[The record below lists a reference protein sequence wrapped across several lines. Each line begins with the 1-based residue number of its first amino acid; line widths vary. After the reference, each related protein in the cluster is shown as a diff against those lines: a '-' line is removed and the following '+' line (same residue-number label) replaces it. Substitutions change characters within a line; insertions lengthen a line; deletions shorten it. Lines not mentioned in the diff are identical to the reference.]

1 MSPTSAIVVSETAI
15 VGAACQLPGAPDL
28 AAFWAL
34 MQSERNSVSPRPV
47 GRWNVERFLRPGKPS
62 PGFTYT
68 FAGGYIERPLAFDP
82 APFGLSP
89 REVEQMDP
97 QQRLLLRTVWRAFED
112 AGIAPSS
119 VAGRSVGVYVGASV
133 VDYQSAAS
141 HDPALMGSHF
151 MTGNSLSILSNRI
164 SYVFDLK
171 GPSFTVDSACSSS
184 FIALT
189 QAVTALE
196 AGKIDMAI
204 VAGVNLLLS
213 PAPFIGFSQ
222 ARMLSPTGACRPFS
236 NDGDGYVRAEGA
248 AAVLLQRHS
257 DAASQKR
264 RIRGVIAAAGTN
276 SDGWTNGI
284 ALPSFQAQQTLIE
297 DMYAAAGVSAE
308 DLAFVEA
315 HGTGTKIGDPVE
327 AMAIG
332 RALGKHRSR
341 PLPIGSVK
349 SNIGHLEAASGL
361 AGLLKSVLAFEH
373 GVVPRSLFSD
383 VPSKA
388 IDFAGLNLELI
399 SAARPFEETVAG
411 ICNYGFGGSNA
422 HVILRKASDPVAEA
436 RPRPRLVSAK
446 PGSEP
451 RAPEILLVSAASEDA
466 LKVRARQLA
475 DGLGSSLHVCEL
487 ASALGHQAEWLPHR
501 VACPVPDDDFV
512 ASRILRDFADGVS
525 VAGEIVHIRARQDD
539 RLAIFV
545 FSGNGSQYA
554 AMGKAAYVA
563 SAAFRYEIA
572 EIDKLCAEMVGWSL
586 ADRLR
591 DGVSS
596 EDLAQTSVAQPLIFA
611 VQSALAAVLK
621 GYGLHPAAVVG
632 HSIGEIAA
640 AEAAGILSREE
651 ALRVIHAR
659 SAHQQLAR
667 GTGKMLVLAAQEQAV
682 RAFIEE
688 RGYRTIDIAAI
699 NGPGSTTV
707 AGSNEE
713 IDALAV
719 AARKNRMASV
729 SLDVEY
735 PFHSAL
741 LAPLHDNL
749 VADLGSLTGR
759 VGGIDFFST
768 VTGQRAAGSSINAL
782 YWADNMRQTV
792 RFMPAIEAALE
803 SYPDAV
809 FVEIGARPILGSVVN
824 DILRKQQKTNPVL
837 ATLSA
842 QKTASGDPIRFV
854 AASLVAHGVRHDH
867 AAVFGDRTAS
877 TTPLP
882 PYPFQD
888 EDFYLGETSEAI
900 GVYGRPMTSSSLHP
914 LLGARM
920 AEGSPEWRC
929 PLDTTLLP
937 YLKDH
942 VVNGAVIAPATAF
955 VEMALAAADA
965 LHPGARLELDEFDIL
980 RPLTFGEDETREI
993 SIRYANRTE
1002 AIEIWSRKRLSGEDW
1017 LLHARGVIRALP
1029 SSEAPQ
1035 AELPRPI
1042 SPRNSTAK
1050 EVYAAA
1056 ERAGLSYG
1064 RAFQL
1069 VASGAWDETVGH
1081 SVLMPAIGGTGA
1093 FASDHVLHPISF
1105 DAAFHGLLLARRQ
1118 RDGERKAYLPIRF
1131 RKIRVWRPRQPVLRA
1146 VTELVRETDRF
1157 KSVRVFLL
1165 GEGDAVVAS
1174 VDAAVFRAVHLIKP
1188 FVAERTFCETQVPV
1202 APAPVRLSEAP
1213 AEGPALS
1220 DWRHA
1225 AHVRLLLKATAI
1237 GLAQRLFLESAAVVD
1252 TVPQWLMQ
1260 ATEEL
1265 LETAG
1270 ALEGEAEGRVLSA
1283 GFSVPAP
1290 EAILATICAR
1300 FPQANA
1306 EIQLVSQALA
1316 GVDALLAPVAP
1327 AQASAT
1333 RPGQSW
1339 WASSLQARQAAE
1351 AIAVQVAQIVADR
1364 QGLRILVTGEAGPI
1378 LAGAIT
1384 DVLAPGI
1391 ADLVVLRDAT
1401 SLPDPASQAG
1411 ERANRF
1417 DLLVGLHGSE
1427 PLSDGATGL
1436 AALVGQLGP
1445 DAAILIGAA
1454 DADGNTAFLQTAG
1467 MPAAELALPP
1477 AVREWLMAA
1486 NVVDLSGEVLIDA
1499 AITLYRG
1506 RAPKRPTLANTK
1518 SRVLLLSIPEA
1529 PVSSAELGLEAADV
1543 LEASPS
1549 EELDAWLAA
1558 RSDEDSAILL
1568 PLAIKDCDSA
1578 LLAARLDLLIA
1589 LLCKLGEARRTLLFM
1604 VVTMPDATG
1613 ESADASLA
1621 VRAAIAG
1628 FVRVAINEFP
1638 DLDLRLADVE
1648 TADLASRLVD
1658 IVRDPGREREWRIR
1672 REGICVNR
1680 MRRGMVDDVALDR
1693 DERAVLHFGESGSLS
1708 GFEWRKEPREAPAE
1722 GDVEVEVAA
1731 SSLNYRD
1738 LLVAL
1743 GVLDDDLL
1751 GAGLTRAALGFEC
1764 SGTVVRVGPG
1774 VTTLSPGDRVMGFAA
1789 GTFASHLV
1797 CPASHMFPV
1806 PQGMTLEAAATIP
1819 VAFATAWYALVE
1831 QGRIKA
1837 GEKVLIHGGAGGV
1850 GLAAIQIAKLKQ
1862 AEILATARSGARQAL
1877 ALAAGAGHAFDSR
1890 NEHFERDIRDRFGG
1904 VDLVLNSLAGAAMLA
1919 SFRLLK
1925 PFGRFLEL
1933 GKRDFLDNSM
1943 LPLRPFVR
1951 NIAYSGIDLDELL
1964 AHDLPSVRRM
1974 VEDVAALFE
1983 VGQLRPLP
1991 YRSFPASDVDSAF
2004 RLMQAS
2010 DHVGKIVV
2018 SPPKTARI
2026 DVAKAEFQAK
2036 PGLYLVVGGTTGLGF
2051 ATAKWLAGRGA
2062 TAIALL
2068 SRRGQVDAD
2077 LVGAVSELQEAGV
2090 NVAALPL
2097 DVRDGEAVKAAVE
2110 RLVADH
2116 GPIRGMVHAAVHLD
2130 DGLIAN
2136 LTPERLR
2143 EVLRAKTDGIVNLEV
2158 ALEGQPLDFFAAY
2171 SSASALIGSPGQAAY
2186 VTANT
2191 FLEGFMTRRRRLGKP
2206 ALAIGWGAIS
2216 DVGILARDKQLG
2228 QRLRRMTG
2236 MSAISSSEALAH
2248 LGRLLSLGD
2257 AVGPVQYLTNMGRSA
2272 AADKLALLK
2281 SPAFTS
2287 LGLMAAGQDQ
2297 DAADEAMLDL
2307 VNKGPRE
2314 ALAIVKNAML
2324 REVASILRLPV
2335 DRIDPDRPLG
2345 EIGLDSLMA
2354 LELHLALET
2363 SLGTQIALV
2372 GVGDRTLSGMAQMIV
2387 NQVCRVEGPA
2397 DDEPTLADDSAPSAT
2412 IAMGARQAGDQAA
2425 MPEQA
2430 LRATHSGT
2438 FGQ

>member
-15 VGAACQLPGAPDL
+15 VGAACRLPGAPDL
-28 AAFWAL
+28 AAFWEL
-34 MQSERNSVSPRPV
+34 MQGERNSVSPRPV

-119 VAGRSVGVYVGASV
+119 VAGRNVGVYVGASV

-248 AAVLLQRHS
+248 AAVLLQRHF

-264 RIRGVIAAAGTN
+264 RIRGVITAAGTN

-332 RALGKHRSR
+332 RALGKRRGR
-341 PLPIGSVK
+341 PLPVGSVK

-361 AGLLKSVLAFEH
+361 AGLLKSMLAFEH

-383 VPSKA
+383 VPSES
-388 IDFAGLNLELI
+388 IDFADLNLELI

-411 ICNYGFGGSNA
+411 VCNYGFGGSNA
-422 HVILRKASDPVAEA
+422 HVILRKASSPVAEA

-451 RAPEILLVSAASEDA
+451 RAPEVLLVSAASEDA

-475 DGLGSSLHVCEL
+475 DGLDSSLHVGEL

-501 VACPVPDDDFV
+501 VAFPVPDDGLV
-512 ASRILRDFADGVS
+512 ASRILRDFADGIS
-525 VAGEIVHIRARQDD
+525 ATGEVVHIRARQDD
-539 RLAIFV
+539 RPAIFV

-554 AMGKAAYVA
+554 AMGKIAYAA
-563 SAAFRYEIA
+563 SAAFRHEIA
-572 EIDKLCAEMVGWSL
+572 EIDKLCAEMVGWSV
-586 ADRLR
+586 ANRLR

-596 EDLAQTSVAQPLIFA
+596 DDLAQTSVAQPLIFA

-621 GYGLHPAAVVG
+621 GYGLRPAAVVG

-659 SAHQQLAR
+659 SAHQQLTR
-667 GTGKMLVLAAQEQAV
+667 GTGKMLVLAAQEQVV

-759 VGGIDFFST
+759 VGDIDFFST

-803 SYPDAV
+803 TYPDAA

-824 DILRKQQKTNPVL
+824 DILRKHQKTNPVL

-842 QKTASGDPIRFV
+842 QETASGDPVRFV

-867 AAVFGDRTAS
+867 AAVFGDRVAGPTF
-877 TTPLP
+877 LP

-900 GVYGRPMTSSSLHP
+900 GVYGRPMASSSLHP
-914 LLGARM
+914 LLGTRM
-920 AEGSPEWRC
+920 AQGSPEWRYL
-929 PLDTTLLP
+929 LDTTLLP

-955 VEMALAAADA
+955 VEMALAVADA

-980 RPLTFGEDETREI
+980 RPLTFGEDETHEI

-1002 AIEIWSRKRLSGEDW
+1002 TIEIWSRKRLSGKDW
-1017 LLHARGVIRALP
+1017 LPHARGVIRALP
-1029 SSEAPQ
+1029 LSEAPQ
-1035 AELPRPI
+1035 DELPRPV
-1042 SPRNSTAK
+1042 SPRLSTAQ

-1069 VASGAWDETVGH
+1069 VTSGIWDETVGH
-1081 SVLMPAIGGTGA
+1081 SVLKPARGGTGA
-1093 FASDHVLHPISF
+1093 FASDHILHPVSF

-1165 GEGDAVVAS
+1165 GEGDDVVAS

-1188 FVAERTFCETQVPV
+1188 FVAERTFRETQIPV
-1202 APAPVRLSEAP
+1202 APAPVRLSEALA
-1213 AEGPALS
+1213 AEGPASS
-1220 DWRHA
+1220 DWRDA

-1237 GLAQRLFLESAAVVD
+1237 GLAQRLFSESAAVAD

-1260 ATEEL
+1260 AAEEL

-1270 ALEGEAEGRVLSA
+1270 ALEGGAEGRVLSTS
-1283 GFSVPAP
+1283 FSVPAP
-1290 EAILATICAR
+1290 EAVLATICAR
-1300 FPQANA
+1300 FPQANT

-1316 GVDALLAPVAP
+1316 GVDALLAPSVP

-1333 RPGQSW
+1333 RPRQSW

-1351 AIAVQVAQIVADR
+1351 TIAVQVAQIAADR
-1364 QGLRILVTGEAGPI
+1364 PGLRILVTGEAGPI

-1384 DVLAPGI
+1384 DVLDPGI
-1391 ADLVVLRDAT
+1391 ANLTVLLDAT
-1401 SLPDPASQAG
+1401 NLPDPALQAG

-1417 DLLVGLHGSE
+1417 DLLVGLYGSE

-1454 DADGNTAFLQTAG
+1454 DVDGNTAFLQAAG

-1477 AVREWLMAA
+1477 TFREWLMAA
-1486 NVVDLSGEVLIDA
+1486 NVVDLSGEGLVDA
-1499 AITLYRG
+1499 AVTLYRG
-1506 RAPKRPTLANTK
+1506 RAPKRPTAANTR
-1518 SRVLLLSIPEA
+1518 SRVLLLSIVEA
-1529 PVSSAELGLEAADV
+1529 PVSPGTLGLKAADV
-1543 LEASPS
+1543 IEASAS

-1558 RSDEDSAILL
+1558 GSDEDSAILL

-1578 LLAARLDLLIA
+1578 VLAARLDLLIA
-1589 LLCKLGEARRTLLFM
+1589 LLYRLGEARRTLLFM
-1604 VVTMPDATG
+1604 VVTMPEAAGEDAG
-1613 ESADASLA
+1613 ASLA

-1638 DLDLRLADVE
+1638 DLDLRLVDVE
-1648 TADLASRLVD
+1648 AADLASRMVD
-1658 IVRDPGREREWRIR
+1658 IVGDPGGERDWRIC

-1680 MRRGMVDDVALDR
+1680 MRRGMVEDVALDR

-1722 GDVEVEVAA
+1722 GEVEVEVAA

-1764 SGTVVRVGPG
+1764 SGTIVRVGAG

-1837 GEKVLIHGGAGGV
+1837 GETVLIHGGAGGV

-1862 AEILATARSGARQAL
+1862 AEILATARGGARQAL
-1877 ALAAGAGHAFDSR
+1877 ALAAGAGHAFESR
-1890 NEHFERDIRDRFGG
+1890 NESFEQAVRDRFGG

-1933 GKRDFLDNSM
+1933 GKRD
-1943 LPLRPFVR
+1943 
-1951 NIAYSGIDLDELL
+1951 
-1964 AHDLPSVRRM
+1964 
-1974 VEDVAALFE
+1974 
-1983 VGQLRPLP
+1983 
-1991 YRSFPASDVDSAF
+1991 
-2004 RLMQAS
+2004 
-2010 DHVGKIVV
+2010 
-2018 SPPKTARI
+2018 
-2026 DVAKAEFQAK
+2026 
-2036 PGLYLVVGGTTGLGF
+2036 YL
-2051 ATAKWLAGRGA
+2051 
-2062 TAIALL
+2062 
-2068 SRRGQVDAD
+2068 
-2077 LVGAVSELQEAGV
+2077 
-2090 NVAALPL
+2090 
-2097 DVRDGEAVKAAVE
+2097 
-2110 RLVADH
+2110 
-2116 GPIRGMVHAAVHLD
+2116 
-2130 DGLIAN
+2130 
-2136 LTPERLR
+2136 
-2143 EVLRAKTDGIVNLEV
+2143 
-2158 ALEGQPLDFFAAY
+2158 
-2171 SSASALIGSPGQAAY
+2171 
-2186 VTANT
+2186 
-2191 FLEGFMTRRRRLGKP
+2191 
-2206 ALAIGWGAIS
+2206 
-2216 DVGILARDKQLG
+2216 
-2228 QRLRRMTG
+2228 
-2236 MSAISSSEALAH
+2236 
-2248 LGRLLSLGD
+2248 
-2257 AVGPVQYLTNMGRSA
+2257 
-2272 AADKLALLK
+2272 
-2281 SPAFTS
+2281 
-2287 LGLMAAGQDQ
+2287 
-2297 DAADEAMLDL
+2297 
-2307 VNKGPRE
+2307 
-2314 ALAIVKNAML
+2314 
-2324 REVASILRLPV
+2324 
-2335 DRIDPDRPLG
+2335 
-2345 EIGLDSLMA
+2345 
-2354 LELHLALET
+2354 
-2363 SLGTQIALV
+2363 
-2372 GVGDRTLSGMAQMIV
+2372 
-2387 NQVCRVEGPA
+2387 
-2397 DDEPTLADDSAPSAT
+2397 
-2412 IAMGARQAGDQAA
+2412 
-2425 MPEQA
+2425 
-2430 LRATHSGT
+2430 
-2438 FGQ
+2438 